1 MSRSARDAHRDAT
14 IQSSTRRPA
23 CHPEPGPE
31 RSAIFPSRAATWFSP
46 PQDVGQLTRT
56 PIADHLGRMT
66 DAVSISR
73 SWPTVDTGDGN
84 PLSVRRPVQ
93 VYEAAGA
100 QAIVL
105 EDEEWPQ
112 KCGPVSGRA
121 PGDPDVP
128 PPATK
133 LEAAL
138 AARCDSRTVGIART
152 KAPGCL
158 GLEEVLG
165 HAEGLGPHGR
175 RRQLPGGPPGRSRVP
190 GRSPGPSRRPP
201 SGQHGHA
208 GQVAALHRPQAGRP
222 GVQDRPVAGESP
234 VGCGA
239 GGRGRAD
246 RGPPGRHHGP
256 PSATGSCR
264 SSASGPWRGSTTTRR
279 SSVAPPRSGPPTP
292 RRASSRSG
300 DRGRSSRSRLG
311 GRGAPP

>member
-56 PIADHLGRMT
+56 PMADHLRRMT

-93 VYEAAGA
+93 VYEAARA
-100 QAIVL
+100 QASS
-105 EDEEWPQ
+105 WRTRS
-112 KCGPVSGRA
+112 GPKSAA
-121 PGDPDVP
+121 PFPGARRVIPMSLHQQRSSRP
-128 PPATK
+128 RSRPGATPAPSASHERRLPVAWAWK
-133 LEAAL
+133 
-138 AARCDSRTVGIART
+138 RCS
-152 KAPGCL
+152 
-158 GLEEVLG
+158 G
-165 HAEGLGPHGR
+165 HAERLGPHGR

-279 SSVAPPRSGPPTP
+279 SSVAPPRSGPPHP
-292 RRASSRSG
+292 
-300 DRGRSSRSRLG
+300 
-311 GRGAPP
+311 APGLIPFR